1 MDDEATSIPWD
12 CIKKK
17 IKLDNKLRFMEYL
30 SGFEGERIELVLRK
44 RNPGRSEQ
52 YNRYYWA
59 VPVVIIGD
67 YLGYEAEEMHKVLK
81 EKFNVESTARMKTE
95 KFQEYIEKIK
105 RWAAQEFGLYIPDP
119 ESVDYK

>member
-1 MDDEATSIPWD
+1 MRPPVFHGIVS
-12 CIKKK
+12 KGK
-17 IKLDNKLRFMEYL
+17 IKLDNKPRFMEYL
-30 SGFEGERIELVLRK
+30 AGFEGNRVELVLRK

-81 EKFNVESTARMKTE
+81 EKFNVESTARMKTDE
-95 KFQEYIEKIK
+95 FQEYIGKIV
-105 RWAAQEFGLYIPDP
+105 RWAAQEFGLHIPDP